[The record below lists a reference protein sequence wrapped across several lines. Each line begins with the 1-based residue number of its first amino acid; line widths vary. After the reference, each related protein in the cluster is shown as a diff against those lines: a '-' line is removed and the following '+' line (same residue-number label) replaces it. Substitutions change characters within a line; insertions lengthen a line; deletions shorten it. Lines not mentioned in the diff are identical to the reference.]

1 MKTKAILIA
10 ALVSAGLM
18 FTACNKGGEPS
29 PVLTV
34 YPKDDPNLGRSDKQL
49 HPEVIEI
56 RGEKEKLD
64 QSEEQALGIKVYP
77 QVIEGSEA
85 NQEFFSAGVKEEIEE
100 E

>member
-1 MKTKAILIA
+1 M
-10 ALVSAGLM
+10 
-18 FTACNKGGEPS
+18 
-29 PVLTV
+29 
-34 YPKDDPNLGRSDKQL
+34 
-49 HPEVIEI
+49 EI
-56 RGEKEKLD
+56 RGEKGKLD